1 MLKFTDPCWFLVPGP
16 VEAVQF
22 ISDGEAVGLQLPS
35 LQPEMDLPPAIAV
48 STATKAQLGRSLLE
62 SQPLIR
68 ASGHSD
74 CLDGVLPPPTP
85 RQGRPG
91 TVEALAPLSSCA
103 SEMQHKW
110 PHAPVECTELDL
122 QKFSSQAEFVGSER
136 LEDAASRAMKRIPAE
151 STGLV
156 QEGAHHLP
164 TTEIPPGEQ
173 PVSSS
178 SLITPQNYC
187 QWSKAQAQSLGM
199 IRGRNMD

>member
-48 STATKAQLGRSLLE
+48 STASKAQLGRSLLE
-62 SQPLIR
+62 SQPLIW

-85 RQGRPG
+85 RQGRLG